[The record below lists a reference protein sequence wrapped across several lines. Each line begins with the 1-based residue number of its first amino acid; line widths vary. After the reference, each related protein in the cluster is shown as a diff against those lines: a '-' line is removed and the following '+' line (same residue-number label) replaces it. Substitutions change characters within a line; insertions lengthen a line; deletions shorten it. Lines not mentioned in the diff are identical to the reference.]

1 MSVSTDE
8 RAISI
13 KNQHT
18 YNIIQELSL
27 SMAGD
32 IFPALVK
39 ETVFVQVVS
48 DKIKRFHYSIFVVI
62 LTFALVK
69 AKQRL
74 NKNQSS
80 LTLSATQQQQE
91 REEQDLHV
99 GRWYV
104 DKRPAPALLYWH
116 TSHN

>member
-1 MSVSTDE
+1 
-8 RAISI
+8 
-13 KNQHT
+13 
-18 YNIIQELSL
+18 
-27 SMAGD
+27 MAGD
-32 IFPALVK
+32 IFPALVT
-39 ETVFVQVVS
+39 ETMFVQVVS

-69 AKQRL
+69 TMQWL
-74 NKNQSS
+74 NKTKVSS